1 MSHIPWRCF
10 LPFSQSL
17 LSFRTRGDKCVLC
30 SSIIGFSI
38 LALAKPKIYKERS
51 MWFKLRVGVFICLE
65 RLGCSQNNHYCK
77 GKSMPED
84 LLPAFALISVQKG
97 GGGGGEAEGSHQL
110 RRFVML
116 IKQQDETGKPVMS
129 DMSQVPRLA
138 LWCPQGSWDV
148 CGLAGGHCLPWGCP
162 SCPNTKSSALES
174 WNLFNWAPRSRS
186 HANLRNQLEAPG
198 TTKSMGCGEAS
209 VSWPQALC

>member
-1 MSHIPWRCF
+1 M
-10 LPFSQSL
+10 
-17 LSFRTRGDKCVLC
+17 VLC

-38 LALAKPKIYKERS
+38 LALAKPKIYKEGS
-51 MWFKLRVGVFICLE
+51 VWFTLRVGVFICLE

-116 IKQQDETGKPVMS
+116 IKQQDETGKPVRS
-129 DMSQVPRLA
+129 D
-138 LWCPQGSWDV
+138 
-148 CGLAGGHCLPWGCP
+148 
-162 SCPNTKSSALES
+162 
-174 WNLFNWAPRSRS
+174 LF
-186 HANLRNQLEAPG
+186 
-198 TTKSMGCGEAS
+198 
-209 VSWPQALC
+209 